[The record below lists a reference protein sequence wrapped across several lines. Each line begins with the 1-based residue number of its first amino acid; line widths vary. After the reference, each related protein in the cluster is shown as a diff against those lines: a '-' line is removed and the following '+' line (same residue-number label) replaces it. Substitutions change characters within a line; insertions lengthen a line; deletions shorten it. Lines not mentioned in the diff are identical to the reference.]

1 MYILLMILILLIA
14 ADFGSRSRQSSA
26 KMSRESSAGE
36 PKVPP
41 VLQCVH
47 VVIFCALALT
57 LSLCLCLVT
66 KQTIYSLKELQVSN
80 GMRLPRDV
88 NRMKLEVCTHSKQ
101 N

>member
-57 LSLCLCLVT
+57 CLCLVT

-101 N
+101 KND